1 MDIDAELA
9 GIENSSAT
17 EMTAAPVAPAA
28 GPQPQADPVPGSVV
42 ELEVTNFT
50 QPQPLPQPAPPAEPA
65 PVAQPQPAP
74 TEPTAPQAAAPTPAQ
89 PTNPPAAPA
98 PTEPQVV
105 IPSDTP
111 RRVYTHAGM
120 SDDNKLLL
128 GLINANPGLKLEA
141 VVAAASAE
149 LGRPLNVPGVQQPA
163 APTAPA
169 QQQPTQ
175 EPAKLTLGAAES
187 RLDQIAAELESLDPV
202 INAEDWKRLTLEQGN
217 LSRKLPHLIA
227 TQQQQQQTA
236 AQTNDALIDQVRAEV
251 AQSYPSI
258 QPAIFDAAFDTS
270 NPLSSIQDPLALAV
284 ATRVRQDMATD
295 SPMLDAPDYELLVT
309 AACAQSL
316 GILPQNRQAQPP
328 AAPQQPAA
336 PAAPQPGQQ
345 APAAGHQPLSV
356 MPAVPGSQHTS
367 ADRVTIQPAAPQA
380 DLEAQYQQAVAAGDF
395 AAMEAV
401 TAKMAAGPQA
411 NQPPLPGQIVAIS
424 YSGRAA

>member
-17 EMTAAPVAPAA
+17 EMTAAPTAPAA

-42 ELEVTNFT
+42 ELEVTTFA
-50 QPQPLPQPAPPAEPA
+50 QPPPVTSPAPAEPNPQPAP
-65 PVAQPQPAP
+65 AQQ
-74 TEPTAPQAAAPTPAQ
+74 TT
-89 PTNPPAAPA
+89 PPATPA

-120 SDDNKLLL
+120 SEDNKLLL
-128 GLINANPGLKLEA
+128 KLIEANPSLKLET

-163 APTAPA
+163 AAAPTPA

-175 EPAKLTLGAAES
+175 EPTQLTLGAAES
-187 RLDQIAAELESLDPV
+187 RLDQIAAELENLDPV
-202 INAEDWKRLTLEQGN
+202 INAEDWKRLTIEQGN

-236 AQTNDALIDQVRAEV
+236 AQTNDAVIDQVRAEV
-251 AQSYPSI
+251 AQAYPSV
-258 QPAIFDAAFDTS
+258 QPALFEAAFDTS
-270 NPLSSIQDPLALAV
+270 RPLSDIQDPHALAV
-284 ATRVRQDMATD
+284 ATRVRQDIATD
-295 SPMLDAPDYELLVT
+295 SPLLNAPDYELLVT

-328 AAPQQPAA
+328 AALQPLAA
-336 PAAPQPGQQ
+336 PAAPQPGKQ

-367 ADRVTIQPAAPQA
+367 ADRVTTLPAAPQA

-395 AAMEAV
+395 VAMEAV
-401 TAKMAAGPQA
+401 TAQMAAGQQA
-411 NQPPLPGQIVAIS
+411 NQPAYPGQIVSIS
-424 YSGRAA
+424 YSGRAV